1 MDRNRSVESA
11 DRQKDLSQDEMKP
24 TAPYQ
29 VETRNI
35 SAVSEEYK
43 KIPEGLSQEEL
54 SAAVEQPNKEIDIAA
69 LLASIDNAKAELG
82 KRRPLNPT
90 ELRVIQEEFT
100 VRYTYNS
107 NAIEGNTLTL
117 DETALVLLEG
127 VSIGGKPIR
136 HVLDVLGHRDAFN
149 YLLNG
154 LENGAALTEEFVREM
169 HSHVLMNDPIERGNY
184 RTRRVRISNS
194 TARLPDPGEVPSLM
208 ASLLEDIA
216 NSRLHPVEKAA
227 VYHLDF
233 EMIHPFI
240 DGNGRTGR
248 LVMNMLLMQHGYL
261 PIDIKFTNVEKYYRA
276 FKSFQTTNSHDE
288 MVALVA
294 EYELCELRERLYI
307 LN

>member
-1 MDRNRSVESA
+1 
-11 DRQKDLSQDEMKP
+11 MKQAVP
-24 TAPYQ
+24 HQ
-29 VETRNI
+29 VEVQNLN
-35 SAVSEEYK
+35 AVSRGQQ
-43 KIPEGLSQEEL
+43 PTPGGLSQEEL
-54 SAAVEQPNKEIDIAA
+54 RVVVGQPNMEKYIAE
-69 LLASIDNAKAELG
+69 LLASIDNAKAEINK
-82 KRRPLNPT
+82 KRRLNPT

-127 VSIGGKPIR
+127 VSIGGKPLR
-136 HVLDVLGHRDAFN
+136 HVLDVVGHGDAFS

-154 LENGAALTEEFVREM
+154 LDNGATLTEEFIKEM
-169 HSHVLMNDPIERGNY
+169 HSYVLMHDPIEKGNY

-194 TARLPDPGEVPSLM
+194 TVRLPDPEEVPSLM
-208 ASLLEDIA
+208 ASLIEDIA

-233 EMIHPFI
+233 ENIHPFI

-248 LVMNMLLMQHGYL
+248 LVMNMLLMQDGYL
-261 PIDIKFTNVEKYYRA
+261 PIDIKFANVEGYYGA
-276 FKSFQTTNSHDE
+276 FKSFQATNSHDE

-294 EYELCELRERLYI
+294 EYELFELKERLNI